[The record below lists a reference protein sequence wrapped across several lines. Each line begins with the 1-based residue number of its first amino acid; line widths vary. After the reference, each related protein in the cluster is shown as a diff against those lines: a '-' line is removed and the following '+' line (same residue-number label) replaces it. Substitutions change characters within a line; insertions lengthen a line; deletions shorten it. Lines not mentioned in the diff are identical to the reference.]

1 MGFEVG
7 DTAKLES
14 QYEKL
19 NNQLL
24 QLKKNQAD
32 LDKSDLSNIKKS
44 IDSTGKSVTNVIK
57 KIGRWALAVFAV
69 ESAYGFVRTA
79 ISTLSGY
86 NEQLASDIEYIQF
99 ALASALQPIIET
111 IVSWVY
117 RLLQYINYISQAW
130 FGVNLFANATA
141 DAMNKTANSAKD
153 VKKSLAGFDEMNVVS
168 STSSSNSSSG
178 ITSPSVDLSSIDGD
192 VPKWIEW
199 IADNKDTILNF
210 LKQLGIIIA
219 TLKIS
224 DWITGIG
231 NALGLLN
238 GKLTVIKGLGIGLII
253 FGIYETIQGIV
264 NFIKDPSWEN
274 FLTILQGI
282 SLVVAGIALLTGNW
296 ITAIIAL
303 GVALVTYIIQ
313 NWDKIKEI
321 LGIVGEWI
329 YENVIKPVIDFFQ
342 SLWDTIVSIFSSV
355 VEFFKS
361 IFLNAWEAIKY
372 VWNGATS
379 FFNNIWN
386 NIENIFKNVSSFFKN
401 ILSNAWNAVKNV
413 FSNVGNFFKGI
424 WDTIVSIFGS
434 IGSKIGDTVSVA
446 FKTVINSALSLV
458 EKILN
463 VPIKAINGLL
473 DVINAV
479 PGINIP
485 KINTITLPRLK
496 VGGIINL
503 PGKGVPIG
511 GGRAIGG
518 ESGAEGVI
526 PLTDSQAMEQLGASI
541 GKYITINLTNN
552 TNLDGRL
559 IQRQQ
564 SQITANKNF
573 ATNR

>member
-1 MGFEVG
+1 MEYEVR
-7 DTAKLES
+7 DTTKIES

-24 QLKKNQAD
+24 KLKKNQAD

-401 ILSNAWNAVKNV
+401 IFSNAWNAVKNV

>member
-401 ILSNAWNAVKNV
+401 IFSNAWNAVKNV